1 MNILE
6 FKSFLLGSDYNQ
18 AKEDQQK
25 VIDSE
30 VDFLLEKKERLN
42 QNINLI
48 LNNSENEYYIIS
60 ELDIEQDLVVIE
72 NGEF

>member
-60 ELDIEQDLVVIE
+60 ELDIEQDLVTIE
-72 NGEF
+72 NGVL